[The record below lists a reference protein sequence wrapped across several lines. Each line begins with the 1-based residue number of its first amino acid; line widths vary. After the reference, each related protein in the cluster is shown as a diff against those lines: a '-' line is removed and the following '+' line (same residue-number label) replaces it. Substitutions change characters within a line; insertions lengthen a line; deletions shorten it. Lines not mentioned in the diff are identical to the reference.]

1 MDRTKRPLSF
11 SQRLLT
17 AELVTC
23 WEAGSLESIERRSS
37 SERREKGSGVL
48 GLLGSSW
55 VRVSSGSE
63 GGVEERGEWRRI
75 LRAAWVRACWS
86 FNQTSRQLRRFLDC
100 GGGGGGWWWWLFLSG
115 EKDM

>member
-1 MDRTKRPLSF
+1 MDWTKRPLSF

-23 WEAGSLESIERRSS
+23 WEAGSLDRIERRSS

-48 GLLGSSW
+48 GLSR

-63 GGVEERGEWRRI
+63 GGVEERGEWRPI
-75 LRAAWVRACWS
+75 LRTAWVRACWS
-86 FNQTSRQLRRFLDC
+86 FNQTSRQLRRFLDS
-100 GGGGGGWWWWLFLSG
+100 GGGCGWWWWWLFLSG

>member
-1 MDRTKRPLSF
+1 MDWTKRPLSF

-23 WEAGSLESIERRSS
+23 WEAGSLERIERRSS

-48 GLLGSSW
+48 GLSR

-63 GGVEERGEWRRI
+63 GGVEERGEWRPI
-75 LRAAWVRACWS
+75 LRTAWVRACWS
-86 FNQTSRQLRRFLDC
+86 FNQTSRQLRRFLDD
-100 GGGGGGWWWWLFLSG
+100 GGGGCGCWWWWLFLSG